1 MIRIY
6 FLFFALLCYSIGN
19 SQKIEATANFYKWA
33 GGMCCRQGTN
43 YSVELVVS
51 KKTMKTI
58 EFNSICIDGKEFYSS
73 DFRIVKQ
80 PKGKPKSIFIYF
92 SFSFDDKEDPSNKN
106 KNIESQDK
114 LPPACDKIGV
124 NYTVKN
130 KSYFILFKSI
140 TQGKFQAYP

>member
-1 MIRIY
+1 MIRSCI
-6 FLFFALLCYSIGN
+6 LFFALLFNTIGY
-19 SQKIEATANFYKWA
+19 SQKIEATANYYKWA

-51 KKTMKTI
+51 KKMMKTI
-58 EFNSICIDGKEFYSS
+58 EFNSICIDGKEFYPS

-92 SFSFDDKEDPSNKN
+92 SYSFDDKEDQSNKN
-106 KNIESQDK
+106 KNNEIQDK
-114 LPPACDKIGV
+114 LPPACDKIGL
-124 NYTVKN
+124 NYTFKN
-130 KSYFILFKSI
+130 KSSFILFKTI